1 MRLLIAISLLVSFAL
16 LCLAPSGARAFAAPD
31 SSAAKPALVVPVGT
45 RVKRSVN
52 HGRLC
57 FWKENNGTQLGI
69 SGFCHWSDDARI
81 GASCSCERTV
91 EHKHEEHWGLV
102 IEAPKGGAAGAVN

>member
-1 MRLLIAISLLVSFAL
+1 MRLLIAASLLASSAL
-16 LCLAPSGARAFAAPD
+16 LCFGPSGARAFAAPD
-31 SSAAKPALVVPVGT
+31 PSAAKPALVVPVGT

-69 SGFCHWSDDARI
+69 SGFCHWSDDAPI
-81 GASCSCERTV
+81 GSPCTCERTV
-91 EHKHEEHWGLV
+91 EHNHQVHAGSV
-102 IEAPKGGAAGAVN
+102 IEAPKGGAAGGVN

>member
-1 MRLLIAISLLVSFAL
+1 MRPLIAGSLLVSFAL
-16 LCLAPSGARAFAAPD
+16 LCLVTPGAPAFAAPGAV
-31 SSAAKPALVVPVGT
+31 AAQSTLVVPVGT
-45 RVKRSVN
+45 RVKRRVN
-52 HGRLC
+52 QGRLC

-69 SGFCHWSDDARI
+69 SGFCHWSDDARV